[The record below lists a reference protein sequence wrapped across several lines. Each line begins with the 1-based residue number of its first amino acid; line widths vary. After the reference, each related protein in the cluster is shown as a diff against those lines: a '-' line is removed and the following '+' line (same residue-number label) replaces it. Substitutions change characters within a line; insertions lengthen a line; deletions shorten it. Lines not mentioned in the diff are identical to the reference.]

1 MEVEVTRKRFTA
13 DEFHRMGEAGI
24 LGPEERLELLDGEI
38 IEMSAMGHRH
48 SVCVSRATTFLIRA
62 LGDRGVLRP
71 QLPLRLTDW
80 TEPQPDIVVLKPR
93 ADFYAKKKPTAQ
105 DALLVIEISDST
117 LTLDR
122 NIKLPKYAAAGI
134 QEVWI
139 GDLVHDVLLVYRN
152 PSGKIY
158 KTAVQ
163 FRSGDVVSALSLPDT
178 ALQVDELLS
187 TDCEL

>member
-1 MEVEVTRKRFTA
+1 MEVEVTKKRFTA

-24 LGPEERLELLDGEI
+24 FGPEERLELIDGEI

-48 SVCVSRATTFLIRA
+48 AVCVSRVTTFLIRA

-93 ADFYAKKKPTAQ
+93 TDFYAKKKPTPQ
-105 DALLVIEISDST
+105 DALLVMEISDST

-122 NIKLPKYAAAGI
+122 NIKLPRYAAAGI

-139 GDLVHDVLLVYRN
+139 GDLVHNVLLVYRD
-152 PSGKIY
+152 PRAKSY
-158 KTAVQ
+158 KAAFQ
-163 FRSGDVVSALSLPDT
+163 FRSGDIVSALSFPDL
-178 ALQVDELLS
+178 AFQVDELLS